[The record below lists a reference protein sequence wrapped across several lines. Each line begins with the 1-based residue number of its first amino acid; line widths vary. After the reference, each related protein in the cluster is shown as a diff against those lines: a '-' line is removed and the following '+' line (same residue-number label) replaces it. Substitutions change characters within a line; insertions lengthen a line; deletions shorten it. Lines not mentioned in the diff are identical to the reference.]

1 MVHVIYSIVSGQ
13 CSNAIQVCLFWI
25 NTGMNIWD
33 KILLLL
39 YKLFSDDD
47 IFRREYHPLK
57 HLISNTR
64 PAATMRRPRSV
75 TLTYLSEPIHSEY
88 DIDYSYISSPSIPK
102 THMPFSALKRQVKRG
117 WENSHYVRE
126 MSVPTG
132 RDSMKFSQWNDVS
145 E

>member
-1 MVHVIYSIVSGQ
+1 
-13 CSNAIQVCLFWI
+13 
-25 NTGMNIWD
+25 
-33 KILLLL
+33 
-39 YKLFSDDD
+39 
-47 IFRREYHPLK
+47 
-57 HLISNTR
+57 
-64 PAATMRRPRSV
+64 MRRPRSV